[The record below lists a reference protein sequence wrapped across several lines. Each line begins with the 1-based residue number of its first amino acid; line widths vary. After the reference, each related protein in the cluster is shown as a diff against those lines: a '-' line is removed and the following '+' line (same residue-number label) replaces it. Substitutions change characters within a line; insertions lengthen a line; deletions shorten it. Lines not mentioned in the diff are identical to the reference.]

1 MFNLQEISREVLRA
15 NKDKDFSVVL
25 TTLMSLTTFAGRKSV
40 KSIAPGTLQS
50 ARVNPPVGS
59 TIPTSRSHQISSSQK
74 VYGNQPSSAW
84 NSVSQVPTS
93 GHSVYI
99 KSAAIP
105 TARLDNWGGFRRQAV
120 DSSTKG
126 QVGTGTDPF
135 RVDRGQFNLGE
146 RKVQETVMNSY
157 PEVRL
162 RQNRSGNR
170 DSQKRWSAD
179 VLQKTKALELPN
191 KRNSL
196 AFEVGDRRSPF
207 DIPNRPPPPYPGLL
221 QNQPQQQDLRYDPWM
236 SGAKIVPTTSNMKRI
251 ASMETVAK
259 VGTESPRLNSPVTI
273 VNENRKQFLNGNDIS
288 IQGLQTSDIS
298 AFQNVTLN
306 NPYKPREPPPPY
318 HAGPHRPLQRTYSPS
333 DRNNLASRIN
343 PGASVTQPVYQYSQ
357 SNDGQLMAPETMQEA
372 FIPIRADAVNDNYR
386 GSQEE
391 VGASRWSPPP
401 YPGLEHR
408 QTTKEKRFS
417 YASDVDSG
425 TSSKRASAVFADGS
439 TQSDSSGSTS
449 PTPETIE
456 SRCSPLPLTNSPY
469 HTLVIHSTENQ
480 PKVETEQVKEEPVSS
495 RLKVCSSQAYK
506 FFMEQHVENV
516 LKLRQLREK
525 RRKQLEIEM
534 SRYGLSEKSQTE
546 MRKML
551 VQKESNHI
559 RMKRSKMTRSMFSKV
574 KTLGMGAFGEVAL
587 VRKIDANALYAMK
600 ILRKADVIRR
610 NQVAHVKAERDI
622 LAESDNEWVVKL
634 YYSFQDADNLYFVME
649 YVPGGDLM
657 ALLIKQ
663 GIFSEELG
671 RFYTAELVL
680 ALESVHKL
688 GFIHRDIK
696 PDNVL
701 IDRNGHIKL
710 TDFGLCTGFRWT
722 HDSKYYQQDPNHARQ
737 PSMEPEGGWE
747 NVLTD
752 GQCDCGDVI
761 KKFDLC
767 KPLDRRAARQH
778 MRCLAHSLV
787 GTPNYIAPE
796 VLLRIPYTQLCDWWS
811 VGVILYEMLVGQPPF
826 LSRSP
831 AETQMKVCH
840 SFAFFHFFII
850 IIIKKFTLKYNS

>member
-1 MFNLQEISREVLRA
+1 MLRA
-15 NKDKDFSVVL
+15 NKDKDFGVVL
-25 TTLMSLTTFAGRKSV
+25 TTLMSLTNFSGRKTV
-40 KSIAPGTLQS
+40 KALAPGTLQS
-50 ARVNPPVGS
+50 ARVS
-59 TIPTSRSHQISSSQK
+59 TPASNSNSPRAHQLPQNQKMFSSQPNL
-74 VYGNQPSSAW
+74 VWNPANQVAASGN
-84 NSVSQVPTS
+84 N
-93 GHSVYI
+93 VYI
-99 KSAAIP
+99 KSAAVP
-105 TARLDNWGGFRRQAV
+105 PVRFDTRGAFRRQ
-120 DSSTKG
+120 TGEHGLKG
-126 QVGTGTDPF
+126 PVNTGTDPF
-135 RVDRGQFNLGE
+135 RVERGQFNIGE
-146 RKVQETVMNSY
+146 RKAQETVMNKY

-162 RQNRSGNR
+162 RQNRPKNR

-179 VLQKTKALELPN
+179 VLQKTNAFELPN

-207 DIPNRPPPPYPGLL
+207 DIPNKPPPPYPGFL
-221 QNQPQQQDLRYDPWM
+221 QNQAQQETRFDQWM
-236 SGAKIVPTTSNMKRI
+236 GGTKIIPSNGNMKRI

-259 VGTESPRLNSPVTI
+259 GGTESPRLNSPVTI
-273 VNENRKQFLNGNDIS
+273 ISDNRKQLLNGNDKGIP
-288 IQGLQTSDIS
+288 GLQTTDRPT
-298 AFQNVTLN
+298 FQNVTLN
-306 NPYKPREPPPPY
+306 SPYAQREPPPPY
-318 HAGPHRPLQRTYSPS
+318 HTGPHRPVQRTYSPS
-333 DRNNLASRIN
+333 DRTSLASRMN
-343 PGASVTQPVYQYSQ
+343 PSASVNQPVY
-357 SNDGQLMAPETMQEA
+357 SNFQTNEGHLFPADGMQEA
-372 FIPIRADAVNDNYR
+372 FIPIRPDTLIENSYKE
-386 GSQEE
+386 SQE
-391 VGASRWSPPP
+391 GAITSRASPPP

-408 QTTKEKRFS
+408 LTTKEKRFS

-425 TSSKRASAVFADGS
+425 TSSKRTSAIFADGS

-456 SRCSPLPLTNSPY
+456 SRCSPLPVTCSPY
-469 HTLVIHSTENQ
+469 HTLVIHPTDRGEEART
-480 PKVETEQVKEEPVSS
+480 ETEKFKEEPFNS
-495 RLKVCSSQAYK
+495 RLKGCSSHAYK

-516 LKLRQLREK
+516 LKFQQLREK
-525 RRKQLEIEM
+525 RKRQLEIEM
-534 SRYGLSEKSQTE
+534 SRCGLSEESQTE

-559 RMKRSKMTRSMFSKV
+559 RMKRSKMTRSMFFKV

-587 VRKIDANALYAMK
+587 VRKIDSNALYAMK
-600 ILRKADVIRR
+600 TLRKADVIRR

-622 LAESDNEWVVKL
+622 LAEADNEWVVKL

-657 ALLIKQ
+657 ALLIKR

-671 RFYTAELVL
+671 QFYTAELVL
-680 ALESVHKL
+680 AVESVHKL
-688 GFIHRDIK
+688 GFIHRDVK

-747 NVLTD
+747 NVLND
-752 GQCDCGDVI
+752 GHCDCGDVI

-826 LSRSP
+826 LARSP
-831 AETQMKVCH
+831 AETQMKVSLVCNDC
-840 SFAFFHFFII
+840 SSMI
-850 IIIKKFTLKYNS
+850 

>member
-1 MFNLQEISREVLRA
+1 
-15 NKDKDFSVVL
+15 
-25 TTLMSLTTFAGRKSV
+25 MSLTNFSGRKTIKTV
-40 KSIAPGTLQS
+40 APGTLQS
-50 ARVNPPVGS
+50 ARGTQPVS
-59 TIPTSRSHQISSSQK
+59 NANTPRTHQLPQSQK
-74 VYGNQPSSAW
+74 VYGSQPNLVW
-84 NSVSQVPTS
+84 NPASQVPAS
-93 GHSVYI
+93 GNNVYI

-105 TARLDNWGGFRRQAV
+105 ASRLDNRGAFRRQTGELAM
-120 DSSTKG
+120 KG
-126 QVGTGTDPF
+126 PANTATDPF
-135 RVDRGQFNLGE
+135 RVERGQFNIGE
-146 RKVQETVMNSY
+146 RKVHETIMSKY
-157 PEVRL
+157 PEVRF
-162 RQNRSGNR
+162 RQNRSQNR

-179 VLQKTKALELPN
+179 VLQKTKAFELPN

-196 AFEVGDRRSPF
+196 AFEVGDRKSPF
-207 DIPNRPPPPYPGLL
+207 DIPNKPPPPYPGFQ
-221 QNQPQQQDLRYDPWM
+221 QNQLQADPRFDQWM
-236 SGAKIVPTTSNMKRI
+236 GGAKAVPPTGNMKRI

-259 VGTESPRLNSPVTI
+259 VGTESPRLSSPVTI
-273 VNENRKQFLNGNDIS
+273 VSDNRKQSLNGSDKS
-288 IQGLQTSDIS
+288 IQGLHAIDRS
-298 AFQNVTLN
+298 AFQSVTVN
-306 NPYKPREPPPPY
+306 NPFVQRDPPPPY
-318 HAGPHRPLQRTYSPS
+318 HTGPHRPLQRTYSPN
-333 DRNNLASRIN
+333 DRGNHSTRIN
-343 PGASVTQPVYQYSQ
+343 PSASVNQQVYTTFPT
-357 SNDGQLMAPETMQEA
+357 NDNHLYPGDTIQDA
-372 FIPIRADAVNDNYR
+372 FIPIRPDALNENPYKVN
-386 GSQEE
+386 QEE
-391 VGASRWSPPP
+391 VVVPRLSPPP

-408 QTTKEKRFS
+408 QTVKEKRFS

-425 TSSKRASAVFADGS
+425 TSSKRASAIFADGS

-456 SRCSPLPLTNSPY
+456 SRCSPLPLTSSPY
-469 HTLVIHSTENQ
+469 HTLVIHSSDTEV
-480 PKVETEQVKEEPVSS
+480 KTETEKVKEEPFNS
-495 RLKVCSSQAYK
+495 RLKGCSSHAYK

-516 LKLRQLREK
+516 LKFQQLREK
-525 RRKQLEIEM
+525 RKKQLEIEM
-534 SRYGLSEKSQTE
+534 SKCGLSEESQTE

-587 VRKIDANALYAMK
+587 VRKMDSNALYAMK
-600 ILRKADVIRR
+600 TLRKADVIRR

-622 LAESDNEWVVKL
+622 LAEADNEWVVKL
-634 YYSFQDADNLYFVME
+634 YYSFQDTDNLYFVME

-657 ALLIKQ
+657 ALLIKR

-671 RFYTAELVL
+671 QFYTAELVL
-680 ALESVHKL
+680 AVESVHKL

-747 NVLTD
+747 NLLND
-752 GQCDCGDVI
+752 AHCDCGDVI

-796 VLLRIPYTQLCDWWS
+796 VLLRVPYTQLCDWWS

-826 LSRSP
+826 LARSP
-831 AETQMKVCH
+831 AETQMKV
-840 SFAFFHFFII
+840 
-850 IIIKKFTLKYNS
+850 

>member
-1 MFNLQEISREVLRA
+1 MQDISRDVLRA
-15 NKDKDFSVVL
+15 NKDKDFGVAL
-25 TTLMSLTTFAGRKSV
+25 ATLMSLTNMSGRKTV
-40 KSIAPGTLQS
+40 KSIAPGTLQN
-50 ARVNPPVGS
+50 AR
-59 TIPTSRSHQISSSQK
+59 IPTSAVNTNSSARGSQITQSQK
-74 VYGNQPSSAW
+74 IYGAP
-84 NSVSQVPTS
+84 VPTS
-93 GHSVYI
+93 GSNVYI

-105 TARLDNWGGFRRQAV
+105 AARLENRSAFRRQAV
-120 DSSTKG
+120 DSSLKG
-126 QVGTGTDPF
+126 QTGTGTDPF
-135 RVDRGQFNLGE
+135 RVDRGQFLLGD
-146 RKVQETVMNSY
+146 RKAQETIMNNH

-162 RQNRSGNR
+162 RQNRSNNR

-179 VLQKTKALELPN
+179 VLQKTNAFELPN

-196 AFEVGDRRSPF
+196 AFEVGDGWSQF
-207 DIPNRPPPPYPGLL
+207 DIPNKPPPPYPGFL
-221 QNQPQQQDLRYDPWM
+221 QSNPQQDLRLDQWTG
-236 SGAKIVPTTSNMKRI
+236 GAAKMLPTNGNVKRI

-259 VGTESPRLNSPVTI
+259 IGTESPRLNSPVTTLTD
-273 VNENRKQFLNGNDIS
+273 NRRQFLNGSDMS
-288 IQGLQTSDIS
+288 IQEVQSQDMS
-298 AFQNVTLN
+298 AFQTVGIN
-306 NPYKPREPPPPY
+306 YHFAPRVPPPPY
-318 HAGPHRPLQRTYSPS
+318 HELPHRPIQRTYSPS
-333 DRNNLASRIN
+333 DRTNVTSRISTST
-343 PGASVTQPVYQYSQ
+343 SVNHTVYSYTQGGESQ
-357 SNDGQLMAPETMQEA
+357 LIAPDNLQQVFA
-372 FIPIRADAVNDNYR
+372 PIRAEGITDSYYN
-386 GSQEE
+386 GSQ
-391 VGASRWSPPP
+391 GDTPSNRASPPP
-401 YPGLEHR
+401 YPGQEHR
-408 QTTKEKRFS
+408 HTAKEKRFS

-425 TSSKRASAVFADGS
+425 TSSKRASAIFADGS

-449 PTPETIE
+449 PAPETIE

-469 HTLVIHSTENQ
+469 PTLVIHSSDSEAKSN
-480 PKVETEQVKEEPVSS
+480 EAVKEEPFNP

-506 FFMEQHVENV
+506 FFMEQHVENL
-516 LKLRQLREK
+516 LKLRQMREK
-525 RRKQLEIEM
+525 RKKQLEIEM
-534 SRYGLSEKSQTE
+534 SRYGLSKESQTE

-551 VQKESNHI
+551 MQKESNHI

-574 KTLGMGAFGEVAL
+574 KILGMGAFGEVAL
-587 VRKIDANALYAMK
+587 VRKTDANALYAMK
-600 ILRKADVIRR
+600 TLRKADVIRR

-622 LAESDNEWVVKL
+622 LAEADNEWVVKL
-634 YYSFQDADNLYFVME
+634 FYSFQDADNLYFVME

-663 GIFSEELG
+663 GIFCEELG
-671 RFYTAELVL
+671 QFYTAELVL
-680 ALESVHKL
+680 AVESVHKM

-747 NVLTD
+747 NILD
-752 GQCDCGDVI
+752 NGQCDCGDVI

-826 LSRSP
+826 LAKSP
-831 AETQMKVCH
+831 AETQMKVSFDLAVTLRCFNYFCISNIQSC
-840 SFAFFHFFII
+840 SFAV
-850 IIIKKFTLKYNS
+850 

>member
-1 MFNLQEISREVLRA
+1 
-15 NKDKDFSVVL
+15 
-25 TTLMSLTTFAGRKSV
+25 MSLTNVSGRKAI
-40 KSIAPGTLQS
+40 KTFAPGTLQS
-50 ARVNPPVGS
+50 ARVSTPVSNPN
-59 TIPTSRSHQISSSQK
+59 TSRPHQLSQSQK
-74 VYGNQPSSAW
+74 VYGSQPNLVW
-84 NSVSQVPTS
+84 NPVSQVTTS
-93 GHSVYI
+93 GSNIHI
-99 KSAAIP
+99 KSAPIP
-105 TARLDNWGGFRRQAV
+105 AVRLDNRGVLRRQPGELGL
-120 DSSTKG
+120 KG
-126 QVGTGTDPF
+126 QVNTGADPF
-135 RVDRGQFNLGE
+135 RVERGQFNIGE
-146 RKVQETVMNSY
+146 RKVQETIMNKY

-162 RQNRSGNR
+162 RQNRSKNR

-179 VLQKTKALELPN
+179 VLQKTKAFELPN

-207 DIPNRPPPPYPGLL
+207 DIPNKPPPPYPGFLP
-221 QNQPQQQDLRYDPWM
+221 NQTQQETRFDQRM
-236 SGAKIVPTTSNMKRI
+236 GGAKITPSSGNMKRI
-251 ASMETVAK
+251 PSMETVTK
-259 VGTESPRLNSPVTI
+259 GGTESPRLNSPVTI
-273 VNENRKQFLNGNDIS
+273 ITDNRKQLINGNDKAA
-288 IQGLQTSDIS
+288 QGLQTVDRS
-298 AFQNVTLN
+298 AFQNMN
-306 NPYKPREPPPPY
+306 SPYGQREPPPPY
-318 HAGPHRPLQRTYSPS
+318 HTGPHRPLQRTYSPN
-333 DRNNLASRIN
+333 DRANLATRIN
-343 PGASVTQPVYQYSQ
+343 PSAPVNQPVYTNFQTSEAHLFPGD
-357 SNDGQLMAPETMQEA
+357 SIHEA
-372 FIPIRADAVNDNYR
+372 FIPIRPDTVNENAYK

-391 VGASRWSPPP
+391 VIASRASPPP

-425 TSSKRASAVFADGS
+425 TSSKRASAIFADGS

-456 SRCSPLPLTNSPY
+456 SRCSPLPFTCSPY
-469 HTLVIHSTENQ
+469 HTLVIHSSENEAKTETE
-480 PKVETEQVKEEPVSS
+480 KVEEEPFSS
-495 RLKVCSSQAYK
+495 RLKGCSSHAYK

-516 LKLRQLREK
+516 LKFQQLREK
-525 RRKQLEIEM
+525 RKKQLEIEM
-534 SRYGLSEKSQTE
+534 SRCGLSEESQTE

-587 VRKIDANALYAMK
+587 VRKMDSNALYALK
-600 ILRKADVIRR
+600 TLRKADVIRR

-622 LAESDNEWVVKL
+622 LAEADNEWVVKL
-634 YYSFQDADNLYFVME
+634 FYSFQDADNLYFVME

-657 ALLIKQ
+657 ALLIKR

-671 RFYTAELVL
+671 QFYTAELVL
-680 ALESVHKL
+680 AVESVHKL
-688 GFIHRDIK
+688 GFIHRDVK

-747 NVLTD
+747 NVLND
-752 GQCDCGDVI
+752 GHCDCGDVI

-826 LSRSP
+826 LARSP
-831 AETQMKVCH
+831 AETQMKV
-840 SFAFFHFFII
+840 SFLYRLFII
-850 IIIKKFTLKYNS
+850 

>member
-1 MFNLQEISREVLRA
+1 
-15 NKDKDFSVVL
+15 
-25 TTLMSLTTFAGRKSV
+25 MSLTSVSGRKAV

-50 ARVNPPVGS
+50 ARNTTPG
-59 TIPTSRSHQISSSQK
+59 TTAIPTSRASQLPQGQK
-74 VYGNQPSSAW
+74 MYGSQPPLAW
-84 NSVSQVPTS
+84 NQISQVPTS
-93 GHSVYI
+93 VNSVYI

-105 TARLDNWGGFRRQAV
+105 NARLENRSALRRQAV
-120 DSSTKG
+120 DTAIKG
-126 QVGTGTDPF
+126 QVVTGQDPF
-135 RVDRGQFNLGE
+135 RVDRGQFIIGE
-146 RKVQETVMNSY
+146 RKTQDMVMNNY

-162 RQNRSGNR
+162 RHNRPTNR

-179 VLQKTKALELPN
+179 VLQKTKAFELPN

-207 DIPNRPPPPYPGLL
+207 DVPNKPPPPYPGYA
-221 QNQPQQQDLRYDPWM
+221 QNHPQQDLRFDQWS
-236 SGAKIVPTTSNMKRI
+236 SGKIMPSNGNMKRI
-251 ASMETVAK
+251 ASMETVSK
-259 VGTESPRLNSPVTI
+259 IGTESPRLNSPITI
-273 VNENRKQFLNGNDIS
+273 VTDNRKQFLNGNDVKM
-288 IQGLQTSDIS
+288 QDLQSQEVS
-298 AFQNVTLN
+298 AFQNVGLN
-306 NPYKPREPPPPY
+306 THFAPREPPPPY
-318 HAGPHRPLQRTYSPS
+318 HSGLHRPLQRTYSPNDRGSHTLRMGSNTNVNQTANQVVYPYNQTS
-333 DRNNLASRIN
+333 DA
-343 PGASVTQPVYQYSQ
+343 
-357 SNDGQLMAPETMQEA
+357 QLMPPEVMQEA
-372 FIPIRADAVNDNYR
+372 FIPIHSDSSTENYYN
-386 GSQEE
+386 GSQNE
-391 VGASRWSPPP
+391 ASLTSRASPPP

-408 QTTKEKRFS
+408 YTTKEKRFS

-425 TSSKRASAVFADGS
+425 TSSKRASAIFADGS

-456 SRCSPLPLTNSPY
+456 SRCSPLPLTSSPY
-469 HTLVIHSTENQ
+469 HTLVIHSSDREVKN
-480 PKVETEQVKEEPVSS
+480 EEEQVEEEPFNR

-516 LKLRQLREK
+516 LKLRQMREK

-534 SRYGLSEKSQTE
+534 SRYGLSEESQTE

-559 RMKRSKMTRSMFSKV
+559 RMKRSKMTRSMFSKI

-622 LAESDNEWVVKL
+622 LAEADNEWVVKL
-634 YYSFQDADNLYFVME
+634 YYSFQDSDNLYFVME

-671 RFYTAELVL
+671 QFYTAELVL
-680 ALESVHKL
+680 AVESVHKM

-722 HDSKYYQQDPNHARQ
+722 HDSKYYQDDPNHARQ

-747 NVLTD
+747 NVLNN

-826 LSRSP
+826 LARSP
-831 AETQMKVCH
+831 AETQMKVCNY
-840 SFAFFHFFII
+840 FQHFFSSISLI
-850 IIIKKFTLKYNS
+850 LSLSFSEVRMQR